1 MLFRQTGAEAA
12 APEALQGRGGIRL
25 IIIFFFFAAAAA
37 LRGNEGWNCQSLRP
51 YGGAN
56 ELRLIALIHLRVA
69 SRRYF
74 LARTLNFYKWPRCIL
89 ETNGRLCISCAGGS
103 PFKRRRHYVS
113 LVRAD
118 NLSLYNYCMYE
129 PLVNTRATCTN
140 ASPGSEAEQ
149 IASTNRCLV
158 LFYFPAHSPARSLMV
173 IY

>member
-25 IIIFFFFAAAAA
+25 IIIIFFFAAAAA

-74 LARTLNFYKWPRCIL
+74 LARALNFYKWPRCIL
-89 ETNGRLCISCAGGS
+89 ETNGRLCISSAAAAALAAPRLKG
-103 PFKRRRHYVS
+103 
-113 LVRAD
+113 
-118 NLSLYNYCMYE
+118 
-129 PLVNTRATCTN
+129 
-140 ASPGSEAEQ
+140 
-149 IASTNRCLV
+149 
-158 LFYFPAHSPARSLMV
+158 
-173 IY
+173 

>member
-1 MLFRQTGAEAA
+1 MKV
-12 APEALQGRGGIRL
+12 
-25 IIIFFFFAAAAA
+25 
-37 LRGNEGWNCQSLRP
+37 NEGWNCQSLHP

-74 LARTLNFYKWPRCIL
+74 LARALNFYKWPRCIL
-89 ETNGRLCISCAGGS
+89 ETNGRVCISSAAAALAAPRLKGEGTTS
-103 PFKRRRHYVS
+103 PS
-113 LVRAD
+113 IQAD

-158 LFYFPAHSPARSLMV
+158 LFYFPAHPPARSLMV